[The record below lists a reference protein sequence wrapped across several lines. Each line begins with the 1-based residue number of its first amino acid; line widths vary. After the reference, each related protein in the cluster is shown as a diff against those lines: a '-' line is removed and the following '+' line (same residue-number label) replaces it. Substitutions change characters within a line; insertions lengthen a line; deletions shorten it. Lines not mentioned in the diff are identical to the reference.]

1 MKRSYFALLALL
13 ATITACDGFKE
24 ALTAHVD
31 VVATAGSQEL
41 SVDRFANL
49 LAQSKA
55 PLNDDI
61 ANAIADLWVNY
72 QLVAKAAAESDSLNA
87 PEEIDQAMWFFVAQE
102 RAGKWREQVGRT
114 WAIDSTV
121 NDTRY
126 AQGDLLS
133 AQHILLPFRND
144 SVMSPAQRAEL
155 KQRAE
160 ALRARATAA
169 NFAQLARDNS
179 ADGSAQR
186 GGSLGIFRRGDMVP
200 AFEQAVIALSPGDIS
215 PVVETQFGYHII
227 RRPTLDEV
235 REEFASAAARASLQ
249 KAESTYLAR
258 LDSINQVKFKDDAV
272 RLIKEVA
279 RDVDAHR
286 RDRTVIAELRGDD
299 FTAARLVQWL
309 TGAPRGE
316 ELQQGL
322 ARQADSA
329 DVMRFAKSVVTTELV
344 LRQADSANVTL
355 DSTERKALRDAFTR
369 LVTSTWDGLQVAPQ
383 ALADSAGAGLQ
394 RERAAA
400 SRVEQYMDRLMANP
414 AQTRFVSIPGP
425 LANMLRSKYEW
436 KINAAGQKRAI
447 ERANRLRAQE
457 DSTATANRPPSQV
470 PVAPPVQLQGQPG
483 QPPQTPPNT
492 KEPAPAKSPG
502 TP

>member
-1 MKRSYFALLALL
+1 
-13 ATITACDGFKE
+13 
-24 ALTAHVD
+24 
-31 VVATAGSQEL
+31 
-41 SVDRFANL
+41 
-49 LAQSKA
+49 
-55 PLNDDI
+55 
-61 ANAIADLWVNY
+61 
-72 QLVAKAAAESDSLNA
+72 
-87 PEEIDQAMWFFVAQE
+87 
-102 RAGKWREQVGRT
+102 
-114 WAIDSTV
+114 
-121 NDTRY
+121 
-126 AQGDLLS
+126 
-133 AQHILLPFRND
+133 
-144 SVMSPAQRAEL
+144 
-155 KQRAE
+155 
-160 ALRARATAA
+160 
-169 NFAQLARDNS
+169 
-179 ADGSAQR
+179 
-186 GGSLGIFRRGDMVP
+186 
-200 AFEQAVIALSPGDIS
+200 VIALSPGDIS

-414 AQTRFVSIPGP
+414 AQTRFVSIPGL
-425 LANMLRSKYEW
+425 LANMLRAKYEW

-483 QPPQTPPNT
+483 QPPQTSPNT
-492 KEPAPAKSPG
+492 KEPAPAKNPG